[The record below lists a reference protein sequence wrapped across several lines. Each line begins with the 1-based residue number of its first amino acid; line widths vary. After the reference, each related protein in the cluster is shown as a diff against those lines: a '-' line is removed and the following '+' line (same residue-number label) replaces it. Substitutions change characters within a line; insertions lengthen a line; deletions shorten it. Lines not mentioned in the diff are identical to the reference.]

1 MTDGKQ
7 DVGSTTRSLRDRLK
21 LSPFL
26 NGGVAVRSP
35 AARDVA
41 VIDVP
46 RERMPLPVRRPRTRP
61 SMYWIS
67 LVGCVLIPAF
77 ATVLYLIFIASD
89 QYVAEARFAVRKAP
103 AMQTTSDKSSG
114 GAGGI
119 AGAIGATT
127 MSLADQEAHVIANY
141 LRSRAAIEDIQ
152 KEVNIVEIFQ
162 RPEADFWARLKKNP
176 SAEELEEYWNTRI
189 STYVDGLSG
198 VVSVSAR
205 AFRPDDAKR
214 LVEAFIAS
222 SERLANRLS
231 ERVRRDAM
239 LKSEAEVHRTEA
251 NVRQALTDLRQYRDE
266 EGMITPLMQ
275 ATATSKLLTEAM
287 SEKIKLQNDLYVASR
302 ALSGDS
308 PTLQGLKTRL
318 DGLDAEIEKL
328 KNQLTSRSSENRT
341 ISAAIARF
349 EELEVKRIFAERMYT
364 LAQESLER
372 ARLRAEQ
379 QAIYISVFV
388 PPMLPQEARFP
399 QRYSMS
405 FILSLGFLLLWGVG
419 ALTAA
424 AIEDHRL

>member
-1 MTDGKQ
+1 M
-7 DVGSTTRSLRDRLK
+7 
-21 LSPFL
+21 
-26 NGGVAVRSP
+26 
-35 AARDVA
+35 
-41 VIDVP
+41 
-46 RERMPLPVRRPRTRP
+46 
-61 SMYWIS
+61 
-67 LVGCVLIPAF
+67 
-77 ATVLYLIFIASD
+77 
-89 QYVAEARFAVRKAP
+89 
-103 AMQTTSDKSSG
+103 
-114 GAGGI
+114 
-119 AGAIGATT
+119 
-127 MSLADQEAHVIANY
+127 
-141 LRSRAAIEDIQ
+141 
-152 KEVNIVEIFQ
+152 EIFQ

-176 SAEELEEYWNTRI
+176 SVEELEEYWNTRI

-239 LKSEAEVHRTEA
+239 LKSEAEVRRTEA
-251 NVRQALTDLRQYRDE
+251 NVRQALADLRQYRDE

-275 ATATSKLLTEAM
+275 ATATSKLLSEAM

-328 KNQLTSRSSENRT
+328 KNQLTSRTNENRT
-341 ISAAIARF
+341 ISAAIARY

-372 ARLRAEQ
+372 SRLRAEQ